1 MLTTITG
8 SDTSAAQIVVRFSFS
23 ASSRRASSSFS
34 LVDAPSAPAASPP
47 TAPSVI
53 SNASYPAE
61 RTSSISNCDDAF
73 AGSKSTVAVS
83 VE

>member
-34 LVDAPSAPAASPP
+34 LVDASSAAASPP